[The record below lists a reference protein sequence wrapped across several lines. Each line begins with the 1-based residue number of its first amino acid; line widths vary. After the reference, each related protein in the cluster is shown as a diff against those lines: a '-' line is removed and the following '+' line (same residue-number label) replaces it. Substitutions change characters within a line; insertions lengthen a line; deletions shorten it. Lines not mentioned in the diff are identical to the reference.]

1 MRSSS
6 AEWISAAI
14 IMVVLHGFF
23 FDAVFTTWR
32 RGFATV
38 MLVPN
43 L

>member
-1 MRSSS
+1 MV
-6 AEWISAAI
+6 
-14 IMVVLHGFF
+14 VVLHGFF

-43 L
+43 LRQGITRDEQ